1 MLPLIADAVHS
12 ENLNN
17 QQGSLLLV
25 GDAKQSI
32 YRWRGGKAEQ
42 FIELY
47 DKDKVPFHIEQ
58 QVANLDYNYR
68 SRRGVISFNNDL
80 FSYIASHPQLFK
92 TEKYKNLY
100 YNAIQNLIWKMKKTH

>member
-58 QVANLDYNYR
+58 QVANLD
-68 SRRGVISFNNDL
+68 
-80 FSYIASHPQLFK
+80 
-92 TEKYKNLY
+92 
-100 YNAIQNLIWKMKKTH
+100 